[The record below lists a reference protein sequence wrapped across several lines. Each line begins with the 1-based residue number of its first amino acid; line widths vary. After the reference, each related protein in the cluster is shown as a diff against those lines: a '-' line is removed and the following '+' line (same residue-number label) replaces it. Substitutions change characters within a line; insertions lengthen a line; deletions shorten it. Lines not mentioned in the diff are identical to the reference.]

1 MTQRREMPSRE
12 APPEGLAERIAGVA
26 APELDALAL
35 RARRRTRVALLV
47 LLGVPTLAAGWQF
60 ALLAARPLPP
70 APRPD
75 ARWLAQLVGPDGR
88 FAQPDAEAS
97 RATPVGLH
105 GLALLALARADGDG
119 SPTERATIARAADW
133 LLAQQAPD
141 GGLADAD
148 QDHALGTLALVT
160 AWDRTRAPGLR
171 AGAERAVACLLE
183 REAWGVPVDGATAAW
198 SLQALLAAQDAGL
211 AGDAAA
217 AVARTRTRLAA
228 SLGGLLDREALGA
241 AALSPQ
247 AAPRQASLGPL
258 YVASV
263 ALLASA
269 PPVDRATH

>member
-1 MTQRREMPSRE
+1 MTQRPQTPSRE
-12 APPEGLAERIAGVA
+12 APPAGLAERIADVA
-26 APELDALAL
+26 APELDALAV
-35 RARRRTRVALLV
+35 RARRRSRLALVV
-47 LLGVPTLAAGWQF
+47 LLGVPTLMAAWQF

-88 FAQPDAEAS
+88 FTQPDADAQRS
-97 RATPVGLH
+97 TPVGLH
-105 GLALLALARADGDG
+105 GLALLALARADGDA
-119 SPTERATIARAADW
+119 SPSERAVIARAADW

-160 AWDRTRAPGLR
+160 TWVRTRAPELR
-171 AGAERAVACLLE
+171 AGAERAVACLLQ
-183 REAWGVPVDGATAAW
+183 REAWGAPVDGATAAW

-228 SLGGLLDREALGA
+228 SLGGLVDREALGL

-247 AAPRQASLGPL
+247 AAPRQAALGPL

-263 ALLASA
+263 ALLAAA
-269 PPVDRATH
+269 PPDAATR

>member
-1 MTQRREMPSRE
+1 MTQRPQTPSRE
-12 APPEGLAERIAGVA
+12 APPAGLAERIADVA

-60 ALLAARPLPP
+60 ALLANKPLPP

-88 FAQPDAEAS
+88 FAQPDAAQHG
-97 RATPVGLH
+97 TPVGLH
-105 GLALLALARADGDG
+105 GLALLALARAEGDG
-119 SPTERATIARAADW
+119 SPERATIARAADW

-160 AWDRTRAPGLR
+160 AWDRTRAPELR

-183 REAWGVPVDGATAAW
+183 REAADTRVDGATAAW

-228 SLGGLLDREALGA
+228 SLGGPLDREALGA

-247 AAPRQASLGPL
+247 AAPRQASLGSL